1 MPKSRKRQIR
11 PGAKSIAIRIKNK
24 IGGRKSSR
32 GTSTMNDDEILKA
45 LLSCRK
51 RDRNK
56 LRRAFEAR
64 TRATNRRVELRVVSR
79 LTPGP

>member
-1 MPKSRKRQIR
+1 MPKSRKRVNQ
-11 PGAKSIAIRIKNK
+11 PGAKSEAIRTKNK

-32 GTSTMNDDEILKA
+32 GTSTMSDDAILKA

-64 TRATNRRVELRVVSR
+64 SR
-79 LTPGP
+79 IAA